1 MKKKLIFCTSRVNAK
16 HIKHEARDGVE
27 HIVIDSFTLPP
38 DIVMNRMLYPADEVA
53 KSFKTLE
60 RTLAPLEHPEIDGQF
75 LSAGDP
81 IALNSFYVGAWN
93 ENVEQIADGRIKIS
107 KIINVQE
114 ALKSDKGKRL
124 LDRISGMEDGSDSR
138 AIHTSVGVFI
148 EVDELDEP
156 QTNAAGDEFDGIAR
170 NMVFDHDA
178 MLLDSV
184 GAATPKNGVGIG
196 INKEKIDVEF
206 VTCDSEDAPTR
217 EPVKALDLRTNADH
231 KLSFDQITH
240 ELFHL
245 INKGIDSF
253 EEQSWVIAVFD
264 DTFIFQTPNDE
275 MFRSNYSVS
284 DLGDV
289 AIQDTRLPVE
299 RVVEFRPIN
308 QPSND
313 EDQTM
318 RDQIIGILRSV
329 GIVING
335 ALADRLN
342 SLLESKSDDSD
353 ERSDLIDR
361 MASAA
366 GIDRSTL
373 LQILRGDI
381 ETPPDERLQGFAEV
395 LGVSFDSLKSLV
407 SNSQNGDTIMREK
420 IIAELE
426 KLGIKVNAE
435 MSEDDLLAKYNEALT
450 AKSGDD
456 NADDDEHDPVVN
468 EIKALA
474 SKIDGLESKL
484 NSKDDDERNKLV
496 KAIASSK
503 QYKGLDEDSLKLLP
517 LEKVRSLAANCQSS
531 VGIGSTMQ
539 VNDDGEPESYALPE

>member
-1 MKKKLIFCTSRVNAK
+1 MKKKLIFCRTKINAK
-16 HIKHEARDGVE
+16 HIKREARDGVE
-27 HIVIDSFTLPP
+27 HIVITSFTLPP
-38 DIVMNRMLYPADEVA
+38 DIVMNRMLYPAEEVS

-60 RTLAPLEHPEIDGQF
+60 RTLAPLEHPEINGQF

-81 IALNSFYVGAWN
+81 IALNGFYVGAWN
-93 ENVEQIADGRIKIS
+93 ENVEQIADGRIKIN

-124 LDRISGMEDGSDSR
+124 LDRFAGMEDGSDSR

-178 MLLDSV
+178 ILLDSV
-184 GAATPKNGVGIG
+184 GAATPKSGVGIG
-196 INKEKIDVEF
+196 VNKEKFDVEF
-206 VTCDSEDAPTR
+206 VTCDSEDVVPR

-231 KLSFDQITH
+231 ELSFDQITH
-240 ELFHL
+240 ELFNL
-245 INKGIDSF
+245 INEGIDSF

-289 AIQDTRLPVE
+289 AIQNTRLPVE

-308 QPSND
+308 QPSSD

-318 RDQIIGILRSV
+318 
-329 GIVING
+329 
-335 ALADRLN
+335 
-342 SLLESKSDDSD
+342 
-353 ERSDLIDR
+353 IDKIK
-361 MASAA
+361 AA
-366 GIDRSTL
+366 
-373 LQILRGDI
+373 
-381 ETPPDERLQGFAEV
+381 
-395 LGVSFDSLKSLV
+395 
-407 SNSQNGDTIMREK
+407 
-420 IIAELE
+420 LE
-426 KLGIKVNAE
+426 KLGIEVNAD

-450 AKSGDD
+450 AKPGDD
-456 NADDDEHDPVVN
+456 NADDDKSDDPVVN
-468 EIKALA
+468 EIKAL
-474 SKIDGLESKL
+474 STKIAGLESKL
-484 NSKDDDERNKLV
+484 NSKDDDEFDKLV
-496 KAIASSK
+496 KVIVSSK
-503 QYKGLDEDSLKLLP
+503 KYEGFDADTLKTLTLD
-517 LEKVRSLAANCQSS
+517 KVRSLAANCQSS

-539 VNDDGEPESYALPE
+539 VNDDGQPESYALPE